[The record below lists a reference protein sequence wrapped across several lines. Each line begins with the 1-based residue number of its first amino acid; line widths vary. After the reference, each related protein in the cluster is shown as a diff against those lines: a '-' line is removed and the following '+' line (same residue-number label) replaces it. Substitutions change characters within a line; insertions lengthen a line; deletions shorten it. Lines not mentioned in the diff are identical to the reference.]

1 MNEYNITGIQTTGFI
16 MAPVDI
22 MTVQTGGVA
31 NFNTVNG
38 GTMTVYG
45 SANSTTVN
53 DDGGIFI
60 YGTANSTML
69 TYDASGFVYSGGV
82 ANTTSL
88 GSHCNLVLYS
98 GAVASGTVLSDG
110 GILTVGSGAVALDTY
125 HAGIRGGEVGVN
137 GGILSGGIHRFVSAV
152 GGQLRDVTVSGECRA
167 ELGTYIENATIISG
181 GDLDIYAGVVASN
194 INLYGTSQGDFGLI
208 YDCSLRVYNGGYV
221 RAVQFDSGF
230 FGLEAGGSASDIV
243 CSGDV
248 YLDVDGKI
256 DDIELNGGSAII
268 GSKAV
273 LDTVEVNANA
283 KMYVSSGALLTGVRE
298 NGGYIFVSSGA
309 DCNFIENTLSGL
321 VLSSYQSAT
330 CHSATTAKD
339 VTLEGARLD
348 IFEGGKAH
356 DAVLN
361 SGGSICVYSGAL
373 AENAEV
379 NFSGVM
385 FISGGGAAK
394 GTAVNS
400 GGSVYIKSGGKASDT
415 TCNDWC
421 SMTVSSGG
429 SADGTVLASGGTM
442 TISGGGVADNTTV
455 NVGGYMAVSS
465 GASAILLKENGGSV
479 YVQEG
484 ANVTFASNTVT
495 GVSLKGRN
503 TMTVHSNTVAN
514 RTTVNSNGYLHIY
527 SGGVAN
533 STAVNSSGSLRIYSG
548 GVVNNTTVNS
558 GGMVYISSCG
568 TADSTTV
575 NGTVYVY
582 GGNAN
587 NTVINKGGGL
597 FFRSGGAVNSTTVR
611 GGLTVSSAAAN
622 NTTVV
627 DGGYISVSNAVAV
640 NTTMNNGDVYVKDGG
655 VINNTTVNSGELFIS
670 SGASAA
676 NTVINSGGK
685 MYVSSSGKAENVALN
700 AGAMILVRSGASA
713 LRIKEN
719 GGYVDVE
726 AGANV
731 TFVSNTL
738 DGLTL
743 SAFATVHS
751 NTTAN
756 NTVAGAGCWLYI
768 FSGAVANSTKVKES
782 GGLRVSGGGVVNR
795 TSVCSSGKMYICSDA
810 IVKNGLD
817 ISSGAIVSA
826 YEGAIIDFT
835 VTERTVSDGY
845 MINDL
850 SLVSG
855 APTYTITVNADQG
868 YGIYKLARKAQNISS
883 TLSINTESGNIGTLT
898 VNGDVLEYN
907 DRKYKL
913 TNSNGNLH
921 LSVQDKNAV
930 TAPDTNLLTNGV
942 SQILAWDAEQ
952 GKVGYM
958 ATDGEVRPA
967 WKGVWEWSGAEA
979 DLWRVAGVG
988 HFKGSDVDYDGVLLY
1003 NGVGN
1008 RFAAWTDLR
1017 KGSYGYVNLCK
1028 VDGSFNTQCLA
1039 NLDGDQYDDILIY
1052 DTNGSIG
1059 VVLGGTT
1066 YKDIFH
1072 VNEGDFATWT
1082 IEGAGS
1088 FDDGMD
1094 KLVMVNNYNHQVYLW
1109 TNQDTSFATWNWKTQ
1124 SVGKLESGWEVAAVG
1139 DFEGDGIDDIM
1150 VLDRNT
1156 NNVWIWD
1163 DGNSQTKRWRG
1174 TLGEGFEIEAS
1185 GDYNGDGSADLLLR
1199 EYNSG
1204 WGGMGYW
1211 GNGYAGNWV
1220 DLKARIETDLKSSFD
1235 IIA

>member
-16 MAPVDI
+16 MAPGDI

-45 SANSTTVN
+45 AANSTTVN

-88 GSHCNLVLYS
+88 GSHCNLILYS

-110 GILTVGSGAVALDTY
+110 GILTVGSGAVALDTCD
-125 HAGIRGGEVGVN
+125 AGIRGGEVGVN

-194 INLYGTSQGDFGLI
+194 INLYGTSRYYFGPL
-208 YDCSLRVYNGGYV
+208 DTCSLHVYNGGYV
-221 RAVQFDSGF
+221 RAVHFDSGSF
-230 FGLEAGGSASDIV
+230 ALEEGGSASDIV

-248 YLDVDGKI
+248 YLDVYGKI
-256 DDIELNGGSAII
+256 DDIELNGGSTTIY
-268 GSKAV
+268 SKAV

-373 AENAEV
+373 AENTEV
-379 NFSGVM
+379 NLSGGM

-465 GASAILLKENGGSV
+465 GASAILLKENGGCV
-479 YVQEG
+479 TVKEG

-495 GVSLKGRN
+495 GASLKGWN

-514 RTTVNSNGYLHIY
+514 STMVNSNGYLRIY

-533 STAVNSSGSLRIYSG
+533 STAVNKGGYVYLSSG

-558 GGMVYISSCG
+558 SGWMEISSG
-568 TADSTTV
+568 GVANSTTV

-582 GGNAN
+582 GGKAN
-587 NTVINKGGGL
+587 NTVINKGGTL
-597 FFRSGGAVNSTTVR
+597 IFRSGGAVNSTTVR
-611 GGLTVSSAAAN
+611 GALTVASAAAN

-676 NTVINSGGK
+676 NTVINSGGE

-700 AGAMILVRSGASA
+700 AGAMIFVRSGASA
-713 LRIKEN
+713 FRIKEN

-868 YGIYKLARKAQNISS
+868 YGTYKLARKAQNISS

-921 LSVQDKNAV
+921 LSVQDKNAAE
-930 TAPDTNLLTNGV
+930 APVTNLLTNGV

-958 ATDGEVRPA
+958 ATNGNVRPS
-967 WKGVWEWSGAEA
+967 WRGVWEWSGAEA

-988 HFKGSDVDYDGVLLY
+988 HFKGSEVDYDGVLLY

-1039 NLDGDQYDDILIY
+1039 NLDGDEYDDILIY

-1109 TNQDTSFATWNWKTQ
+1109 TNQDTTFATWNWKTQ

-1156 NNVWIWD
+1156 NNVWVWD

-1174 TLGEGFEIEAS
+1174 TLGEGFEIEAA
-1185 GDYNGDGSADLLLR
+1185 GDYNGDGCADLLLR

-1211 GNGYAGNWV
+1211 GNGYAGNWT
-1220 DLKARIETDLKSSFD
+1220 DLYARIETDLKSSFD